1 MNEKQKE
8 IMQIIQSQCINGR
21 EMDVPDIL
29 KYSSS
34 LTMKEVLEAI
44 PFLENQGFIEV
55 IEIDMC
61 CGADYI
67 VTGITNE
74 GIDIL
79 NS

>member
-21 EMDVPDIL
+21 EMDVPDIM

-34 LTMKEVLEAI
+34 LTMQEVLEVI
-44 PFLENQGFIEV
+44 PFLENQGYIEV

-61 CGADYI
+61 CSADYI
-67 VTGITNE
+67 VTEITKE
-74 GIDIL
+74 GINIL
-79 NS
+79 HS

>member
-44 PFLENQGFIEV
+44 PFLQNQGYIEV

-74 GIDIL
+74 GIEVL

>member
-74 GIDIL
+74 GLEVL

>member
-8 IMQIIQSQCINGR
+8 IMQIIQTQCINGR
-21 EMDVPDIL
+21 EIDVPDIL
-29 KYSSS
+29 KCSSS
-34 LTMKEVLEAI
+34 LTMQEVLEAI
-44 PFLENQGFIEV
+44 PFLENQSFIEV

-67 VTGITNE
+67 VTGITKE

-79 NS
+79 HS

>member
-8 IMQIIQSQCINGR
+8 IMQIIRSQCINGR

-34 LTMKEVLEAI
+34 LTMQEVLEMI
-44 PFLENQGFIEV
+44 PFLESQGFIEV

-67 VTGITNE
+67 VTGITKE

>member
-74 GIDIL
+74 GIEVL

>member
-44 PFLENQGFIEV
+44 PFLENQGFIEL

-74 GIDIL
+74 GLEVL

>member
-44 PFLENQGFIEV
+44 PFLDNQGFIEV

-67 VTGITNE
+67 VTGITND
-74 GIDIL
+74 GIEVL